1 MSRSW
6 ILILIA
12 VLAVVGLVL
21 SSLSLVAHYKKSPT
35 EYCDLGENFNCDLVN
50 RSPWSEVAHVPVAG
64 IGVAGYMLLLV
75 MSWMA
80 ARRPQAAVLM
90 LMAALGGLAF
100 AAYLTYIE
108 AYKLEVW
115 CVLCLGSLAA
125 ISLITI
131 LSAARVVTARSSSA
145 AAKAA

>member
-6 ILILIA
+6 LLILIA

-35 EYCDLGENFNCDLVN
+35 EYCDLGDNFNCDLVN

-64 IGVAGYMLLLV
+64 IGVAGYIFLLV

-80 ARRPQAAVLM
+80 AHRPQAAVLM
-90 LMAALGGLAF
+90 LIAALGGLAF

-131 LSAARVVTARSSSA
+131 LSAARVISSRRPS